1 MTKVLVISNDK
12 FFISKKKNFFNSNK
26 NTFTILNSFKNFK
39 KIYLFCRSTKKKQR
53 FKEKIKNNIEFIKFK
68 DLFNLL
74 KEIKNL
80 KILIISLTPFSFFIS
95 LVCIIFGA
103 DKKNIFLFLRS
114 DGFLEYKAKFGN
126 IGYIIYGIM
135 FYILKNKTKIL
146 SCSKFLTG
154 VSKSKILFPS
164 EIDSDWLKNR
174 KIIKK
179 KFDNKKIR
187 LLYIGRFREE
197 KGYLNLINIFKD
209 LNINSSLR
217 MVGNDYKYFKKKFYP
232 KNPNIKIS
240 GQLVKNKELIKC
252 YDNCDIFILPSYA
265 EAYPQV
271 ILESLSRLKPV
282 IVFNEIKFL
291 KKTFSVGVY
300 SSPRNTK
307 GLQKVINMII
317 FNYSKIQNRIFKQK
331 IFTQEN
337 FFIEMNKT
345 FNS

>member
-1 MTKVLVISNDK
+1 M
-12 FFISKKKNFFNSNK
+12 
-26 NTFTILNSFKNFK
+26 
-39 KIYLFCRSTKKKQR
+39 
-53 FKEKIKNNIEFIKFK
+53 
-68 DLFNLL
+68 
-74 KEIKNL
+74 
-80 KILIISLTPFSFFIS
+80 
-95 LVCIIFGA
+95 FG
-103 DKKNIFLFLRS
+103 
-114 DGFLEYKAKFGN
+114 
-126 IGYIIYGIM
+126 
-135 FYILKNKTKIL
+135 ILKNKTKIL

-154 VSKSKILFPS
+154 VSKSRILFPS

-174 KIIKK
+174 KVIKNK
-179 KFDNKKIR
+179 IDNKKIR

-209 LNINSSLR
+209 LNINLSLR
-217 MVGNDYKYFKKKFYP
+217 MIGNDYKYFKKKFYP
-232 KNPNIKIS
+232 KNSNIKIS
-240 GQLVKNKELIKC
+240 GELVNNKELIKC
-252 YDNCDIFILPSYA
+252 YDDCDIFILPSYA

-307 GLQKVINMII
+307 GLQKVINKII